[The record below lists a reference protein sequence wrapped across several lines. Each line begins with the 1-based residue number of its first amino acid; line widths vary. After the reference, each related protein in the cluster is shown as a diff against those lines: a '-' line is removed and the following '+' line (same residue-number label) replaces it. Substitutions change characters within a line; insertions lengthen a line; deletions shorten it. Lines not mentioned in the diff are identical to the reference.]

1 MNTMTKNSDEERST
15 FYIPMNV
22 TNGKANRKV
31 SEIVAEQIKTT
42 DNVLECACG
51 TGLLTH
57 RIYPLCQT
65 IVATDFSSAMLLQTK
80 KKCSQATNLRLEKA
94 DITQL
99 PYATSSFDK
108 VIAGN
113 VLHLLPDPKKAME
126 EMNRV
131 CRPGGEIIIPTYVK
145 PENKNLLTR
154 SWMNLLKVV
163 GVKFKNSF
171 TFSTYQAFF
180 RTLGYTEVRYL
191 IVDGRPPCAIAFV
204 KR

>member
-1 MNTMTKNSDEERST
+1 MIWDIVAKIYDAAT
-15 FYIPMNV
+15 NV

-99 PYATSSFDK
+99 PYATGSFDK

-126 EMNRV
+126 EMKRV
-131 CRPGGEIIIPTYVK
+131 CRPRGEIIIPTYVK

>member
-1 MNTMTKNSDEERST
+1 MIWDNVAKIYDAAT
-15 FYIPMNV
+15 NV

-31 SEIVAEQIKTT
+31 SEIVAKQIEST

-57 RIYPLCQT
+57 RIYPLCQS
-65 IVATDFSSAMLLQTK
+65 IVATDFSTAMLLQTK

-126 EMNRV
+126 EMKRV

-154 SWMNLLKVV
+154 SWMSLLKVM

-171 TFSTYQAFF
+171 TVFHLPKFF
-180 RTLGYTEVRYL
+180 PHIGIYGGALPYCGWAPAMCYCL
-191 IVDGRPPCAIAFV
+191 CKKIV
-204 KR
+204 

>member
-1 MNTMTKNSDEERST
+1 MTKNSDEERST

-22 TNGKANRKV
+22 TNGKVNRKV
-31 SEIVAEQIKTT
+31 SEIVAEQIKST

-51 TGLLTH
+51 TGLLTL
-57 RIYPLCQT
+57 RVYPLCQT
-65 IVATDFSSAMLLQTK
+65 IVATDFSSAMLHQTK
-80 KKCSQATNLRLEKA
+80 KKCSQATNLHLEKA

-126 EMNRV
+126 EMKRV

-171 TFSTYQAFF
+171 TFSTYQSFSAHWDI
-180 RTLGYTEVRYL
+180 RRCVTLLWMG
-191 IVDGRPPCAIAFV
+191 PPCAIAFV